1 MTSDDRKQ
9 ENSMQQIKSKYWWT
23 FSIRGFIALVFGIF
37 ALLLWPILELGPM
50 ASFFGIYIFIQGVL
64 TLVAYLKIKKNS
76 QSLPVLLES
85 VLGLSIGT
93 FLVMLTDFT
102 QTLFIVSFITWGIGA
117 GLCKV
122 FRASFLYR
130 DQRFFVVLGING
142 LLSILFNVI
151 IYIQA
156 EVTKEPIAWI
166 LSIYLV
172 VYGLLMI
179 IFGVRLK
186 ASKEG

>member
-1 MTSDDRKQ
+1 
-9 ENSMQQIKSKYWWT
+9 MQLIDSKYWWT
-23 FSIRGFIALVFGIF
+23 FSIRGCLAVVF
-37 ALLLWPILELGPM
+37 
-50 ASFFGIYIFIQGVL
+50 
-64 TLVAYLKIKKNS
+64 
-76 QSLPVLLES
+76 
-85 VLGLSIGT
+85 
-93 FLVMLTDFT
+93 
-102 QTLFIVSFITWGIGA
+102 
-117 GLCKV
+117 
-122 FRASFLYR
+122 
-130 DQRFFVVLGING
+130 GING

-179 IFGVRLK
+179 IFGAKLK